1 MTNDETLTKPVNTS
15 TLTPSDFSANLFW
28 DVDPEKLDI
37 ERHLKYVV
45 ARVLEF
51 GTFEDWLLL
60 CRHVTLP
67 TVLEIAQSLRSLD
80 TKALAF
86 LSTIGHVSRESFR
99 CYTSKPSIP
108 THWIS

>member
-1 MTNDETLTKPVNTS
+1 MTSLLVNMKTLSPSEFS
-15 TLTPSDFSANLFW
+15 TNLFW
-28 DVDPEKLDI
+28 DVDTETLDI

-51 GTFEDWLLL
+51 GTFEDWLLVYRRL
-60 CRHVTLP
+60 TLP
-67 TVLEIAQSLRSLD
+67 TILEIAQSLRSLD

-86 LSTIGHVSRESFR
+86 LSTIGHVPRETFR
-99 CYTSKPSIP
+99 CYTLKPSTQ

>member
-1 MTNDETLTKPVNTS
+1 MDDSFFTHHALSPIEFS
-15 TLTPSDFSANLFW
+15 TNLFW
-28 DVDPEKLDI
+28 DVDPATLDMK
-37 ERHLKYVV
+37 RHIKYVV
-45 ARVLEF
+45 ARVLEA

-60 CRHVTLP
+60 YRRLTLP
-67 TVLEIAQSLRSLD
+67 AIIEIAQSIRSLD

-86 LSTIGHVSRESFR
+86 LSSIGHVPRESFR

>member
-1 MTNDETLTKPVNTS
+1 MSVVQMNPHA
-15 TLTPSDFSANLFW
+15 LTPSDFSANLFW
-28 DVDPEKLDI
+28 DVDSETLDI
-37 ERHLKYVV
+37 ERHMKYVV

-60 CRHVTLP
+60 YRRVTLP

-86 LSTIGHVSRESFR
+86 LSTVGHVPQESFR
-99 CYTSKPSIP
+99 CYTSKPSTQ

>member
-1 MTNDETLTKPVNTS
+1 MNNPA
-15 TLTPSDFSANLFW
+15 LTPSEFSANLFW
-28 DVDPEKLDI
+28 DVDPEELDI
-37 ERHLKYVV
+37 GRHMKYVV

-60 CRHVTLP
+60 YRRLTLP
-67 TVLEIAQSLRSLD
+67 AIIEIAQSIRSLD
-80 TKALAF
+80 TKAIVF
-86 LSTIGHVSRESFR
+86 LSSIGHVPRESFR